1 MLVFFFHWTK
11 LSSWHDQNTQLE
23 YKSHGHQHLPV
34 NLCLFCEVAG
44 FIIYI
49 DKFYVFIFVCLYV
62 CIKTVKFT
70 LELVKFPFDASL
82 GCNLF

>member
-11 LSSWHDQNTQLE
+11 LSSCHDQNTQLE

-49 DKFYVFIFVCLYV
+49 DKFYVFIFVCLCV
-62 CIKTVKFT
+62 CKEFKTVKIYYRAC
-70 LELVKFPFDASL
+70 KNSI
-82 GCNLF
+82 